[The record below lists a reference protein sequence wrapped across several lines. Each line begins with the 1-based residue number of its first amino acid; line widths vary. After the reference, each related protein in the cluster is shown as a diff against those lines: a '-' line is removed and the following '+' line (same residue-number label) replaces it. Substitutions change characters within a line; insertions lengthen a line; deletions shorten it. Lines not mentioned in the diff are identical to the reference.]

1 MRITTID
8 NTLITIT
15 DDTGVQIPLT
25 ISHFNFT
32 PEIGDEVNVC
42 HHDGII
48 LVSKAEE
55 SGDRT
60 ELTMGMIAA
69 LNQLSEVK
77 AREKAGLP
85 PEPEVKAIKKS
96 RYILLGLFFGCFGI
110 HHFYAKQAI
119 SGVFMLILQIFLI
132 FLAIGG
138 MGEPLLLRGL
148 LFFEGVLLIWA
159 AADVIKMIFTRSV
172 DNMVEL

>member
-1 MRITTID
+1 MRITAID

-42 HHDGII
+42 HNEGLI

-55 SGDRT
+55 NEEKT
-60 ELTMGMIAA
+60 ELTMGMIAV
-69 LNQLSEVK
+69 LNRLSEAK
-77 AREKAGLP
+77 AREEASRP
-85 PEPEVKAIKKS
+85 PEPEVIAIRKS

-110 HHFYAKQAI
+110 HRFYAKQAI
-119 SGVFMLILQIFLI
+119 SGVYMLILQISLI

-159 AADVIKMIFTRSV
+159 AADVIKMIFTKSV
-172 DNMVEL
+172 DGMIEL